1 MSRFSQEDDK
11 TTKFKALPSK
21 KIATFIEKDGNYS
34 LCSAHSE
41 EEELPRKKGQPL
53 KTSPTYFDS
62 IKKAEQ
68 KFELK
73 FDTTV
78 SNKTCTSLFN
88 KTQVTVIASKRVNVG
103 IDGSYEVFINEQKL
117 VQES

>member
-1 MSRFSQEDDK
+1 MTRQRNLKLCLQKKLPPSSRKMETIHCAVLIQK
-11 TTKFKALPSK
+11 KKRTTLENFTYL
-21 KIATFIEKDGNYS
+21 FYS
-34 LCSAHSE
+34 L
-41 EEELPRKKGQPL
+41 
-53 KTSPTYFDS
+53 
-62 IKKAEQ
+62 KKAGQ

-88 KTQVTVIASKRVNVG
+88 KTQVTVIASKQVNVG
-103 IDGSYEVFINEQKL
+103 IDGSYEVFINKQKL